1 MTLPRDRLIVALDVP
16 SVDEAKALI
25 ETLGDSVG
33 VYKIG
38 LELLFCDGFA
48 LAQELGRR
56 EVPVFVDAKLLDIE
70 ATVERATAA
79 IARMGVAF
87 LTVHALDK
95 KTLAAAVR
103 GRGDSALKLLGVT
116 VLTNLTP
123 ADLVEQGCDHPL
135 AELVLHR
142 ARLAME
148 CGFDGV
154 ITSGHEA
161 AKIRGATG
169 PDFLIVT
176 PGVRP
181 QGADTQDQARAVTP
195 AKRDRSRRRLSRG
208 GPADHPRSRST
219 RRRRSHRC
227 RDRRDASGLDRRG
240 ALRSEARAS
249 PHRPRPTRAS
259 SATCR
264 LVPPKPTTAQFQPM
278 GDELRQRLVGAA
290 GFRQSAHPR
299 LQHRLAASMPPISSR
314 EDFGVS
320 RTGSM
325 IPAATR
331 RSASL
336 ALAIAQRVRLG
347 GTDGRQNPAEQ
358 HHVAHEQQEQD
369 QDHRRDIDAAEIG
382 QDAADRT
389 QRGLGH
395 AGRASRRPNRRS
407 GWRC

>member
-16 SVDEAKALI
+16 NVEEAKALI

-103 GRGDSALKLLGVT
+103 GRGDSTLKLLGVT
-116 VLTNLTP
+116 VLTNLAP

-154 ITSGHEA
+154 IASGHEA
-161 AKIRGATG
+161 AKIRSATG

-181 QGADTQDQARAVTP
+181 QGADAQDQTRAVTP
-195 AKRDRSRRRLSRG
+195 ASAIKAG
-208 GPADHPRSRST
+208 ADYLVV
-219 RRRRSHRC
+219 
-227 RDRRDASGLDRRG
+227 G
-240 ALRSEARAS
+240 
-249 PHRPRPTRAS
+249 RPITRA
-259 SATCR
+259 ADPR
-264 LVPPKPTTAQFQPM
+264 
-278 GDELRQRLVGAA
+278 AA
-290 GFRQSAHPR
+290 A
-299 LQHRLAASMPPISSR
+299 
-314 EDFGVS
+314 E
-320 RTGSM
+320 
-325 IPAATR
+325 
-331 RSASL
+331 
-336 ALAIAQRVRLG
+336 AIV
-347 GTDGRQNPAEQ
+347 AE
-358 HHVAHEQQEQD
+358 
-369 QDHRRDIDAAEIG
+369 IDATL
-382 QDAADRT
+382 AD
-389 QRGLGH
+389 
-395 AGRASRRPNRRS
+395 
-407 GWRC
+407 